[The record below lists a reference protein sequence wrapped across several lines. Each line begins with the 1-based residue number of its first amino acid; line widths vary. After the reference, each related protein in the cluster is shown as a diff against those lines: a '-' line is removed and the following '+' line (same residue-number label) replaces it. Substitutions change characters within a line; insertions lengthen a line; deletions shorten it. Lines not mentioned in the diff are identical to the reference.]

1 MGMMSFLLSGFIII
15 AILFVLLILSDSDG
29 KTNIRKYEVR
39 FAAHNNKYYI
49 VNCIKNKEE
58 KVTGTFGFTIYYD
71 DLVKADFACEQ
82 LNKDY
87 SIPESDDETILK

>member
-1 MGMMSFLLSGFIII
+1 MGPLWFVVALTVILLLV
-15 AILFVLLILSDSDG
+15 AVLVLIPSEN
-29 KTNIRKYEVR
+29 KTIVRKYEVR
-39 FAAHNNKYYI
+39 FSAHNNKYYI

-58 KVTGTFGFTIYYD
+58 RVTGTFGFTIYYD

>member
-1 MGMMSFLLSGFIII
+1 MGPLW
-15 AILFVLLILSDSDG
+15 FVVALTVILILVAALVLIPNDHD
-29 KTNIRKYEVR
+29 TNVRKYEVR
-39 FAAHNNKYYI
+39 FSAHNNKYYI

-58 KVTGTFGFTIYYD
+58 RVTGTFGFTIYYD

-87 SIPESDDETILK
+87 TMPESDDETILK